1 MASFAARLKD
11 LELTLWYVVYDESSS
26 QAYAF
31 ADFES
36 VLRSIEGSIKAYHGD
51 DDSDIDAAVEY
62 MLQDLRKLDRTPCVP
77 VRYKKLFMM
86 IYRFPL
92 DHTHPLVKLLQKCH
106 SQVRE
111 RGLKLEIES
120 FFYDKE

>member
-1 MASFAARLKD
+1 MASFSARLKD
-11 LELTLWYVVYDESSS
+11 LELTLWFVVYDESSS

-36 VLRSIEGSIKAYHGD
+36 VLRSIEGSIKAYHGE

-62 MLQDLRKLDRTPCVP
+62 MLQDLRKLDKIPCVP
-77 VRYKKLFMM
+77 VRYQKLFMM